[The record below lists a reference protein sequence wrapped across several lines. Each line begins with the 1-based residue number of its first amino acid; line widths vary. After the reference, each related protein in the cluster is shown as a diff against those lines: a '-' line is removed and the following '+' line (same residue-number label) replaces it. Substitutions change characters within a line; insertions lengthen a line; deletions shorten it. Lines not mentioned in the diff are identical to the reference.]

1 MMVLASLV
9 VLQLTACYVSSLP
22 DTLLP
27 RWSRQLGLPSPL
39 LIGKQN
45 WRTMIMPPWSGASPA
60 EGVPAPAGFFQTAT
74 ATPSSPDTPSAPT
87 NLLPPKEKFKSTQ
100 TRPIGRS
107 LLEVKLLFLNK
118 KNLELTQ
125 KPLKPRIE
133 LWKRCICP
141 HGCLEPG
148 CFDRPFSWDQTD
160 CGCWSF
166 CADACI
172 PYNQ

>member
-1 MMVLASLV
+1 MVLAGLV
-9 VLQLTACYVSSLP
+9 VLQMTACYVASLP
-22 DTLLP
+22 DASLP
-27 RWSRQLGLPSPL
+27 RWNRPLGQPSPL
-39 LIGKQN
+39 PIGKQN
-45 WRTMIMPPWSGASPA
+45 WLTMILPPGSRVNPA
-60 EGVPAPAGFFQTAT
+60 VRVPAGFFQTAT
-74 ATPSSPDTPSAPT
+74 ATPSSLDTPSPPT
-87 NLLPPKEKFKSTQ
+87 NSLSPKEKFKSTQ
-100 TRPIGRS
+100 TRTIIGRS
-107 LLEVKLLFLNK
+107 LLEVTLVFLNK
-118 KNLELTQ
+118 KKFELTQ

-148 CFDRPFSWDQTD
+148 CFDRPFSWDHTD